1 MADMIDA
8 SEAKAR
14 LGCDDATLQGYI
26 NNGTIRAQRQGG
38 RILCNADDVA
48 KLAGGGGDDDG
59 TIVLT
64 GDSDDLSIDLGKV
77 VDDSS
82 ETIVQSR
89 GGADDSSITFGDEL
103 EVVSFDDNANTSE
116 LSFDETHQTGQA
128 GNLSFTDSNTAVMT
142 AVDETAVGAT
152 TAPLDFQT
160 QGDVPASA
168 ASARRSVRSNRAMVM
183 REEAEPTHWIWPTCL
198 ILTVLVVAFFIVPY
212 YVMAVVPKDG
222 KLANNNRAIGAQ
234 DNGWTR
240 MAGGIAGFSVE
251 PNRKIFTDNFP
262 GVEWVDIKDAGETQ
276 ATWRYRQF
284 RGKYETPAARA
295 DSLTITELEFDPE
308 TGRGTAHAK
317 LKRTDG
323 GAETLL
329 ESYPVS
335 STRAVDGDP
344 NSSLQLVVEV
354 WRGN

>member
-1 MADMIDA
+1 MAAMIDA
-8 SEAKAR
+8 NEAKAR

-26 NNGTIRAQRQGG
+26 NNGTVRAQRSGG
-38 RILCNADDVA
+38 RILCNEDDVA
-48 KLAGGGGDDDG
+48 KLAGGGDDDG

-89 GGADDSSITFGDEL
+89 GGGPDDSSITFGDEL

-116 LSFDETHQTGQA
+116 LVFDETHQTGQA

-160 QGDVPASA
+160 QADVPSSA
-168 ASARRSVRSNRAMVM
+168 GSARRSVRSSRMVM
-183 REEAEPTHWIWPTCL
+183 REDEPTHWIWPTL
-198 ILTVLVVAFFIVPY
+198 LVVTTVVAALFILPY
-212 YVMAVVPKDG
+212 YVMSVAPREDA
-222 KLANNNRAIGAQ
+222 KLANKNRALGAQ

-240 MAGGIAGFSVE
+240 MAGSIAGFSVE
-251 PNRKIFTDNFP
+251 PNPERFRQNNP
-262 GVEWVDIKDAGETQ
+262 GADWIDIKDSGESQAG
-276 ATWRYRQF
+276 WRYQAF
-284 RGKYETPAARA
+284 RGTHREPSAKVS
-295 DSLTITELEFDPE
+295 SLIITELDLDAKTATAKTPQ
-308 TGRGTAHAK
+308 GTVLQTYPLREEK
-317 LKRTDG
+317 LV
-323 GAETLL
+323 
-329 ESYPVS
+329 P
-335 STRAVDGDP
+335 GDP
-344 NSSLQLVVEV
+344 DSGNEIIVDI